1 MPEMTPGSDAT
12 EGGDAELAEL
22 RALARRVEPGSV
34 AWETPPPELWGRIA
48 AAADVAAEPG
58 GEHAGDGPTETDNVR
73 PLDSARPSAPRRGAA
88 ADRHLGWKVWGVAA
102 AAAVVVIVAVGLL
115 VPSGSSDD
123 STVVAAVAL
132 ERLGDAGEGRAE
144 LVEHDGSLQLRLST
158 SDLDAGDGFL
168 EVWVIN
174 TDVTQLVSLGP
185 LRNDGIYEL
194 PTGLDPEAFPVV
206 DVSVEPID
214 GVPTHSGDSV
224 LRGQLTF

>member
-12 EGGDAELAEL
+12 EGGDAELTEL
-22 RALARRVEPGSV
+22 RALARRVEPGGV
-34 AWETPPPELWGRIA
+34 AWETPPPDLWGRIA
-48 AAADVAAEPG
+48 AASGVAAEPDD
-58 GEHAGDGPTETDNVR
+58 EPVGDGPGETDNVR
-73 PLDSARPSAPRRGAA
+73 PLDSGRPSTRRGGAA
-88 ADRHLGWKVWGVAA
+88 PNRSGGWKVWGVAA
-102 AAAVVVIVAVGLL
+102 AAAVVIIATVGLL
-115 VPSGSSDD
+115 LPSGSSDD

-132 ERLGDAGEGRAE
+132 DRLGDSGEGRAE
-144 LVEHDGSLQLRLST
+144 LVEHDGLLELRLST
-158 SDLDAGDGFL
+158 SGLDAGDGFL

-194 PTGLDPEAFPVV
+194 PVGLDPASFPIV

>member
-1 MPEMTPGSDAT
+1 MPDLPPDRDTP
-12 EGGDAELAEL
+12 EGDAELAAL
-22 RALARRVEPGSV
+22 RALARRIEPGPV
-34 AWETPPPELWGRIA
+34 AWEIPPPDLWGRIA
-48 AAADVAAEPG
+48 AAADVAAEPDA
-58 GEHAGDGPTETDNVR
+58 EHAGDGPTEADNVR
-73 PLDSARPSAPRRGAA
+73 PLDSTRPSPSRRGAA
-88 ADRHLGWKVWGVAA
+88 ANRHPGWKVWGVAA
-102 AAAVVVIVAVGLL
+102 AAAVVLIVTVGLL

-168 EVWVIN
+168 EVWVAN

-185 LRNDGIYEL
+185 LRNDGIYDL
-194 PTGLDPEAFPVV
+194 PTGLDPESFPIV

-214 GVPTHSGDSV
+214 GVPTHSGASV
-224 LRGQLTF
+224 LRGQLAF